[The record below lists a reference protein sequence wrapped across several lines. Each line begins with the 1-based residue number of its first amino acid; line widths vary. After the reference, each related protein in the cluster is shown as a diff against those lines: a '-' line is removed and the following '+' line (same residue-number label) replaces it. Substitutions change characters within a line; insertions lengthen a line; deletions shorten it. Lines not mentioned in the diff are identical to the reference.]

1 MERPSVAFGFVE
13 VLRMAT
19 ARMGMNF
26 EAFLAGIVKST
37 PLVRSDKPENVV
49 AGRSRI

>member
-19 ARMGMNF
+19 ARMGVNF
-26 EAFLAGIVKST
+26 EVFLAGMAKST

-49 AGRSRI
+49 AGSSRM